1 MTSEFSKSQSLK
13 IVKRPNVDIGIIE
26 VNTKD
31 NLDINKELSGSLSPT
46 TPSSKFS
53 TSVIK
58 TSHDSVI
65 NGIFLSHW
73 DNILG
78 PRIDHL
84 WTFPNKPH
92 YSHVVLNKVCSQSLS
107 GEICREFDNCFIDY
121 KFFTNADDGTIIPVF
136 VFTANTTTGPA
147 VHSLSL
153 IINKCDLTYFLQI
166 QHLVIRCME
175 RLVGKLRILLHKPS
189 SPASDILD
197 SFFILNDDCITCLSL
212 IKTNALPTNVKL
224 GETYFCPSH
233 TLEREFLHNC
243 IASHLMTFGKTLVIG
258 DKEENINAM
267 LYTLCLFN
275 TEEER
280 KCSLLYS
287 GEDKI
292 TYHHDL
298 WLQGMTRK
306 PHQRIKLP
314 VHELLYSKYPSS
326 VIDITAM
333 DIKQSPHFS
342 DHIVHSH
349 NSQRNELLSIMGGE
363 NTVIPHPTGDIL
375 TSVSYTET
383 LVHSLL
389 EDLDKLPPS
398 CGVREAFISQFM
410 RTIHMKALCLIKYL
424 EGETNSGVQPFRGG
438 LKKIRHDLCLP
449 ADGDLMIVLA
459 AAEKLKPGLYW
470 FIMREQNNVY

>member
-175 RLVGKLRILLHKPS
+175 RLVGKLRILLH
-189 SPASDILD
+189 
-197 SFFILNDDCITCLSL
+197 
-212 IKTNALPTNVKL
+212 KL